1 MKIEYL
7 LVLLIGCI
15 WTAIGITMAEARKKK
30 CQISLFYLIGSLLAM
45 GLLIIISQIFD
56 STPFF
61 SLKTIA
67 AAVLFFTG
75 SLLNGAGQAL
85 SMFNLR
91 FGGRALAY
99 SIPQLAFVFP
109 YFWSLIFWKQPCSF
123 ASILGLVLIG
133 AAICYLGLKKSTS
146 RSSLPLKR
154 LAIGLGA
161 MCLLGCSQICII
173 TPTLFP
179 VENRLSSWH
188 GAVMIFGANVVLFA
202 IWSFREI
209 RLHPVHWKVDVKYG
223 LLWGGCAVSSYSV
236 LLPTLTILGRMNEA
250 GIVFP
255 VSCAISILLFSIFT
269 SIRYKEKQTWSQKLA
284 FASICAGILLVK
296 LS

>member
-75 SLLNGAGQAL
+75 SLLNGTGQAL

-99 SIPQLAFVFP
+99 SH
-109 YFWSLIFWKQPCSF
+109 
-123 ASILGLVLIG
+123 
-133 AAICYLGLKKSTS
+133 
-146 RSSLPLKR
+146 
-154 LAIGLGA
+154 
-161 MCLLGCSQICII
+161 QI
-173 TPTLFP
+173 
-179 VENRLSSWH
+179 
-188 GAVMIFGANVVLFA
+188 
-202 IWSFREI
+202 
-209 RLHPVHWKVDVKYG
+209 
-223 LLWGGCAVSSYSV
+223 
-236 LLPTLTILGRMNEA
+236 
-250 GIVFP
+250 
-255 VSCAISILLFSIFT
+255 
-269 SIRYKEKQTWSQKLA
+269 
-284 FASICAGILLVK
+284 
-296 LS
+296 

>member
-146 RSSLPLKR
+146 RSSLPLNR

-173 TPTLFP
+173 
-179 VENRLSSWH
+179 
-188 GAVMIFGANVVLFA
+188 
-202 IWSFREI
+202 
-209 RLHPVHWKVDVKYG
+209 
-223 LLWGGCAVSSYSV
+223 
-236 LLPTLTILGRMNEA
+236 
-250 GIVFP
+250 
-255 VSCAISILLFSIFT
+255 
-269 SIRYKEKQTWSQKLA
+269 
-284 FASICAGILLVK
+284 
-296 LS
+296 